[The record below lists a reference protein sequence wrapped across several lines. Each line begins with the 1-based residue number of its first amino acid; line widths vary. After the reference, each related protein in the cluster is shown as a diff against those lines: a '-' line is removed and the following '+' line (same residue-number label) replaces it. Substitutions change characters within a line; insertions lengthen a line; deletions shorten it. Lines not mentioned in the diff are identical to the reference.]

1 MNSSAT
7 ELVDQATATR
17 DRQIAAAVIFMIAFP
32 GVIFN
37 TLVAMFT
44 RRLPTLN
51 NPFGRL
57 TASQATGEIV
67 FCACFAFH
75 YVPMVALNIEVMK
88 EFSHY
93 VGLISLMCYDICGQL
108 WYVDFTQDMIVV
120 FIIAIIDT
128 ITIIKYKLSISKMS
142 KLNNH
147 VAKRN
152 LDKTLLKQ

>member
-7 ELVDQATATR
+7 ELEDHATAVR
-17 DRQIAAAVIFMIAFP
+17 DRQIAAAIIFMIAFP

-51 NPFGRL
+51 NSFGRL

-67 FCACFAFH
+67 LCGCFALH

-93 VGLISLMCYDICGQL
+93 VGVISLMCSDVHI
-108 WYVDFTQDMIVV
+108 M
-120 FIIAIIDT
+120 
-128 ITIIKYKLSISKMS
+128 
-142 KLNNH
+142 
-147 VAKRN
+147 N
-152 LDKTLLKQ
+152 LKACDQSVKV